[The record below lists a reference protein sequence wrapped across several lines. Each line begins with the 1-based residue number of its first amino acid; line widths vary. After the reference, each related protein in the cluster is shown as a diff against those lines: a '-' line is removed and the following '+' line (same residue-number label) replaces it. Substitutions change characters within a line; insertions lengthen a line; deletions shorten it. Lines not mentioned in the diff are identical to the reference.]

1 MMIKK
6 LIPAAALLFV
16 MGAAQ
21 AEVTVYGLIDASYSK
36 NETIGDTT
44 YDFHSGGDRGSSEG
58 NSTTKVGVKGS
69 MDVGSGV
76 KANFKLETGGIA
88 NNGCVTCDGNNKNP
102 GNFFNRAAWVGF
114 SGNFGEV
121 RLGRQDNVPFQT
133 MAPFDFNGL
142 SNASSAQ
149 MLSLAT
155 PWSLTGRQSRSLQY
169 IAPAM
174 GGLTAQAG
182 FVPDDGTV
190 GNKATYSLGLGYK
203 VGKFAVAAAAETA
216 RTDTS
221 SRFSSVA
228 ASYDFG
234 VAKVEAGYAN
244 GGTGFTGSNVG
255 VSVPVAGFTVGLTYA
270 KNNDAVGAAATEF
283 FINREIFKNTYAYFQ
298 NGNLNKANVVF
309 AKGNATALG
318 VIYVF

>member
-6 LIPAAALLFV
+6 LIPAAALLVV

-21 AEVTVYGLIDASYSK
+21 AEVTVYGLIDASYGK

-88 NNGCVTCDGNNKNP
+88 NNGCVTCDTNNKNP

-121 RLGRQDNVPFQT
+121 RLGRQDNLAFQT
-133 MAPFDFNGL
+133 MTPFDFNGA
-142 SNASSAQ
+142 SNAASAQ

-155 PWSLTGRQSRSLQY
+155 PWSLTGRQSRLLEY
-169 IAPAM
+169 IAPEM
-174 GGLTAQAG
+174 SGLTVRAG
-182 FVPDDGTV
+182 FVPDNGV
-190 GNKATYSLGLGYK
+190 IGNKATYSVGLNYK
-203 VGKFAVAAAAETA
+203 AGNFAAGLAGQTA
-216 RTDTS
+216 SVDGGS
-221 SRFSSVA
+221 SFSSVA

-255 VSVPVAGFTVGLTYA
+255 VSVPVAGFNVGLTYA
-270 KNNDAVGAAATEF
+270 KNNDATGAAATEVY
-283 FINREIFKNTYAYFQ
+283 INREIFKNTYAYFE
-298 NGNLNKANVVF
+298 NGNLNKANVAF